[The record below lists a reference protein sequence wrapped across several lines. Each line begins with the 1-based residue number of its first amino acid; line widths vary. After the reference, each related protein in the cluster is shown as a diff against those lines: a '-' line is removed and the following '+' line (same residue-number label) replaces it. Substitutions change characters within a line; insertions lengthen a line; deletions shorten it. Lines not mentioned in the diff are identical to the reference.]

1 MMKCFHVAGLLWA
14 VLAVTAT
21 ASAQNSPSEFVIG
34 GETAKKIHDFTTINL
49 ATAERLAETC
59 ERLARAQGV
68 AISVYVLD
76 NDGNHVYMHR
86 MDGQGYLNVVTAA
99 MKARTALMPRPPRKP
114 RINPHIQN
122 PDAQPQQ
129 I

>member
-1 MMKCFHVAGLLWA
+1 MMKRFHVAGLLGA
-14 VLAVTAT
+14 ILAIAAT
-21 ASAQNSPSEFVIG
+21 AAAQNSPSEFVIG
-34 GETAKKIHDFTTINL
+34 GDTAKKIHDYTTINL

-86 MDGQGYLNVVTAA
+86 MDGQSYLNIVTAET
-99 MKARTALMPRPPRKP
+99 KARSSLENRAPSKALM
-114 RINPHIQN
+114 NTENQ
-122 PDAQPQQ
+122 
-129 I
+129 